1 MSNGMERKHQKFRSG
16 RNGIGNNSYRQIL
29 GKYKT
34 PRLAGKGDTRNTS
47 TKLKSK
53 PRKFKLSFVKMYR
66 KLTEEELGYL
76 DKYGLSLISE
86 HIQISSKFL
95 RLESYNDTTNLTN
108 VTDYFYVK
116 RGSDYIGKLIIK
128 TQYTFK
134 TANVTFMFYERT
146 NIKFD

>member
-1 MSNGMERKHQKFRSG
+1 M
-16 RNGIGNNSYRQIL
+16 
-29 GKYKT
+29 
-34 PRLAGKGDTRNTS
+34 
-47 TKLKSK
+47 
-53 PRKFKLSFVKMYR
+53 
-66 KLTEEELGYL
+66 
-76 DKYGLSLISE
+76 SLISE